1 MNTKKTNLIS
11 KMIYRT
17 NIRVLIILPVAI
29 GFLFVIFSILLY
41 KYITH
46 QDMPIASR
54 NIVLIISCFFSSL
67 SGVFQ
72 IIRKETIV
80 PYFLNNNKIQAIVN
94 GIMVILFYFIIV
106 FLVVIFA

>member
-1 MNTKKTNLIS
+1 MNTKKTNLS
-11 KMIYRT
+11 KVIYKT
-17 NIRVLIILPVAI
+17 DIRVLIISPVAI
-29 GFLFVIFSILLY
+29 GLIFVIFSILLY
-41 KYITH
+41 KYVTH
-46 QDMPIASR
+46 QDMPVTLR

-106 FLVVIFA
+106 FLVVMFA